1 MRSSTKGGIAPC
13 AVAGRIGWREALV
26 LPGVG
31 AFGDCVQNLKKQ
43 GLWET
48 LREWLGAG
56 KPFLGICLGY
66 QILFES
72 SEETPGEEGLGFF
85 PGVVRRF
92 GAKGLKSPHMGWNT
106 LELNSPRHP
115 LWEGL
120 PDDPY
125 VFFVHSYF
133 PVPDDSRIVTSRAT
147 YGETFAASVAS
158 GNIAAMQFHP
168 KKSQAT
174 GLAILR
180 NFVTLQASRPSAL
193 RTPTC
198 DDYISCNRFDG
209 RRGRAV
215 EAGEGGAKDSIFQK
229 PRGVREEV
237 GRGRGRFSARC

>member
-1 MRSSTKGGIAPC
+1 MRSSTKERNC
-13 AVAGRIGWREALV
+13 ALCGRRRILDGVRALV

-92 GAKGLKSPHMGWNT
+92 GAKGLKVPHMGWNT
-106 LELNSPRHP
+106 LELNSPRHL

-168 KKSQAT
+168 EKSQAT

-180 NFVTLQASRPSAL
+180 NFVTLQASRPLCFENAHM
-193 RTPTC
+193 R
-198 DDYISCNRFDG
+198 
-209 RRGRAV
+209 
-215 EAGEGGAKDSIFQK
+215 
-229 PRGVREEV
+229 
-237 GRGRGRFSARC
+237 